1 MSAVPQPEP
10 VRVVLVDDTT
20 DLRELLRFAL
30 EQHEFRVVGEAGDGR
45 TGVEVVRELQ
55 PDLVLLDLAMPVM
68 DGFEALPLV
77 RTACPDAVV
86 LVLSGF
92 DAATSGARA
101 CTLGAHGYLE
111 KGVSLRTTLAQVR
124 DALAAPS
131 VTPQLSVVDGCGSDD
146 ATSDATSGPADLAV
160 VPAAADEP
168 LGVAPVWLDA
178 VPFGVVEVDA
188 ATLTVR
194 SANPAAERLLGDVPV
209 GGGVHDPLPELALV
223 EGTQHVS
230 RGGRTLAVTLTRAD
244 ATLVLVVAPASDP
257 LA

>member
-1 MSAVPQPEP
+1 VSAVPQPEP

-45 TGVEVVRELQ
+45 TGIEVVRELQ

-77 RTACPDAVV
+77 RGACPDAVV

-124 DALAAPS
+124 EALVPPS
-131 VTPQLSVVDGCGSDD
+131 ATPQLSVVDGCGPD
-146 ATSDATSGPADLAV
+146 DATSGPGADLTV
-160 VPAAADEP
+160 VPD
-168 LGVAPVWLDA
+168 GTAPVGVSPAWLAA

-188 ATLTVR
+188 ATSTVR
-194 SANPAAERLLGDVPV
+194 SANPAAERLLGAVPV
-209 GGGVHDPLPELALV
+209 GAPVGGPLPEVALV
-223 EGTQHVS
+223 EGTQHL
-230 RGGRTLAVTLTRAD
+230 RRDGRTLGVTLTRTPG
-244 ATLVLVVAPASDP
+244 TLVLVVAPTTDP

>member
-1 MSAVPQPEP
+1 MSAVPRPEP

-45 TGVEVVRELQ
+45 TGIEVVRELQ

-77 RTACPDAVV
+77 RAACPDAVV

-111 KGVSLRTTLAQVR
+111 KGVSLRSTLAQVR
-124 DALAAPS
+124 EALAAPS
-131 VTPQLSVVDGCGSDD
+131 ATPLLSVVDGCGSDD
-146 ATSDATSGPADLAV
+146 ATSGPAADLAV
-160 VPAAADEP
+160 VPAASDGP
-168 LGVAPVWLDA
+168 LGVAPAWLDA

-188 ATLTVR
+188 ATLSVR
-194 SANPAAERLLGDVPV
+194 SANPAAERLLGGVPV
-209 GGGVHDPLPELALV
+209 GRGVRDALPGLALV
-223 EGTQHVS
+223 EGTQRVS
-230 RGGRTLAVTLTRAD
+230 RDGRTLEVTLTRAEG
-244 ATLVLVVAPASDP
+244 TLVLVVAPATDL